1 MYGTANKKMLNML
14 ILDILKRYSDEE
26 HHLTQQEVMKLL
38 KREYGMECDRR
49 SVKNNV
55 EYLNE
60 LGYEIPY
67 DDGYWLVTREFEDA
81 ELRVLI
87 DSVLSSKSITNKQ
100 AKELISKL
108 EKMSSRYFEPKVS
121 HVCAA
126 ETTARTDNKQV
137 LYTVSA
143 LNDAIE
149 QKKKV
154 HFKHGRYGTD
164 MELHKR
170 KADYIINPYQMIVAN
185 SRYYLL
191 GNVDKYDD
199 ISYYRIDKILDLEIL
214 DERRKP
220 QEQVKGLEHGLDLP
234 KHMAEHVYMYCGPSS
249 PIKLRCTKSTI
260 DSLVDWFGK
269 DIRILEQNDDRDEI
283 TVRIHCNENAMFY
296 GALQYGAYVEVLEPK
311 ELRKDISKAVHEM
324 CEKYDD
330 LR

>member
-121 HVCAA
+121 HICAA

-143 LNDAIE
+143 LRADLAEAIE
-149 QKKKV
+149 NMNQKY
-154 HFKHGRYGTD
+154 HR
-164 MELHKR
+164 
-170 KADYIINPYQMIVAN
+170 
-185 SRYYLL
+185 
-191 GNVDKYDD
+191 
-199 ISYYRIDKILDLEIL
+199 
-214 DERRKP
+214 
-220 QEQVKGLEHGLDLP
+220 
-234 KHMAEHVYMYCGPSS
+234 
-249 PIKLRCTKSTI
+249 
-260 DSLVDWFGK
+260 
-269 DIRILEQNDDRDEI
+269 
-283 TVRIHCNENAMFY
+283 
-296 GALQYGAYVEVLEPK
+296 
-311 ELRKDISKAVHEM
+311 
-324 CEKYDD
+324 
-330 LR
+330 

>member
-100 AKELISKL
+100 
-108 EKMSSRYFEPKVS
+108 
-121 HVCAA
+121 
-126 ETTARTDNKQV
+126 V

-143 LNDAIE
+143 LRADLAEAIE
-149 QKKKV
+149 NMNQKY
-154 HFKHGRYGTD
+154 HR
-164 MELHKR
+164 
-170 KADYIINPYQMIVAN
+170 
-185 SRYYLL
+185 
-191 GNVDKYDD
+191 
-199 ISYYRIDKILDLEIL
+199 
-214 DERRKP
+214 
-220 QEQVKGLEHGLDLP
+220 
-234 KHMAEHVYMYCGPSS
+234 
-249 PIKLRCTKSTI
+249 
-260 DSLVDWFGK
+260 
-269 DIRILEQNDDRDEI
+269 
-283 TVRIHCNENAMFY
+283 
-296 GALQYGAYVEVLEPK
+296 
-311 ELRKDISKAVHEM
+311 
-324 CEKYDD
+324 
-330 LR
+330 